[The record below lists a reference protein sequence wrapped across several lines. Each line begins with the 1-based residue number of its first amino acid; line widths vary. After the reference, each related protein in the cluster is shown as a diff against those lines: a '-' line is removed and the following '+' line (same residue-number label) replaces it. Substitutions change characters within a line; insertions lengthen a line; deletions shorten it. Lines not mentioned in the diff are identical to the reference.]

1 MSTLQLSLLF
11 LLMFIA
17 LTSYCL
23 IFAFFNY
30 IYILIFLDLLLLG
43 LILLFLDFSVLL
55 QNLELQNFSLIILG
69 VGACETAVGLL
80 LFVGTFKLQIV
91 KLFE

>member
-1 MSTLQLSLLF
+1 MFTQLIILFLIFFISLTAYCLLF
-11 LLMFIA
+11 
-17 LTSYCL
+17 S
-23 IFAFFNY
+23 FFNY

-43 LILLFLDFSVLL
+43 LILLFLDFSIIL
-55 QNLELQNFSLIILG
+55 QNLDLQNFSLIILG